1 VSHRPDPLE
10 HSVSIP
16 LGVVVERREP
26 DGGWQGKRAWQ
37 PVAVLPAAPPSAP
50 WRELAHGDGWI
61 RWLADTLPLE
71 LHRKETEAYR
81 ANLET
86 DPPKVWVVLRTLEP
100 GEATPERDVR
110 VFLITASPHEARAF
124 LESGEDIVE
133 PVLMPEGVIAWV
145 EAFVAR
151 HHVDEPFQK
160 RKRKRFEAEDAG
172 LGRRPERFGGPGGR
186 NGGRGG
192 RHGRP

>member
-1 VSHRPDPLE
+1 MNHRPDPLE
-10 HSVSIP
+10 RSVSIP
-16 LGVVVERREP
+16 LGIVVERRAL
-26 DGGWQGKRAWQ
+26 DNRWQKWAWK

-50 WRELAHGDGWI
+50 WRELARGEGWI
-61 RWLADTLPLE
+61 RWLADSLPLD

-86 DPPKVWVVLRTLEP
+86 GAPKVWVVLRKLEP

-110 VFLITASPHEARAF
+110 PFLITASPFEAQAF
-124 LESGEDIVE
+124 LESGEDVVE
-133 PVLMPEGVIAWV
+133 PVAMPAGVAGWM

-160 RKRKRFEAEDAG
+160 RKRKRFDVDEAG